1 MELGSGGV
9 AAHVFA
15 PRHFAGILAEMRP
28 GDMVMLTNLRASQ
41 PGDIAFGL
49 VRAGARHLAGISL
62 GHDVDARS
70 VMTLGGIIS
79 RRCSLPCRDG
89 GPAWPKTDAE
99 RMNLV

>member
-41 PGDIAFGL
+41 PGDIL
-49 VRAGARHLAGISL
+49 IS
-62 GHDVDARS
+62 
-70 VMTLGGIIS
+70 
-79 RRCSLPCRDG
+79 P
-89 GPAWPKTDAE
+89 
-99 RMNLV
+99 